1 MSENKIEHNIKLG
14 LERLKENSRFL
25 PKSII
30 NDDKFLSAYA
40 FTNNDYRIFH
50 NWITVIMEVKAID
63 TSRSFFIPCILRK
76 VPERIFDRRINDIC
90 YERCNQFSLNDSY
103 IEDLEIVLNE
113 KYYKI
118 LAENN
123 FMKAV
128 YCENGELKIR
138 QSYSFDNNMSAA
150 ASAAAAKLRPRKC
163 NLAFYPYS
171 FDILAYTSSRSAWNN
186 ELINIGII
194 DDESFH
200 NIKRLSKQYF
210 TIKDVILGDFISSLT
225 LNEGYNY
232 NDDRNIQNG
241 YQNVIMKCVCNSDS
255 LVFYD
260 NSTFHN
266 TDSFYSN
273 RIENH
278 NITINGND
286 YKFNKEYVIT
296 DKQINN
302 ITINENDSKF
312 NEEYVTD
319 KQIKKLDDSFYDWEY
334 HKQEIKKE
342 ENIITNDEFLI

>member
-25 PKSII
+25 PNSII
-30 NDDKFLSAYA
+30 NNDKFLSAYA

-128 YCENGELKIR
+128 YCENGELKMR

-225 LNEGYNY
+225 LNEGYNDDGY
-232 NDDRNIQNG
+232 NDDG

-260 NSTFHN
+260 NSTFHS
-266 TDSFYSN
+266 TYSFYSSK
-273 RIENH
+273 
-278 NITINGND
+278 NITINEND
-286 YKFNKEYVIT
+286 SENH
-296 DKQINN
+296 N

-312 NEEYVTD
+312 NIEYVTD
-319 KQIKKLDDSFYDWEY
+319 SQIKKSNDSFYDFYDREY
-334 HKQEIKKE
+334 HKPEIKKE
-342 ENIITNDEFLI
+342 ENKPNIIIANDEFLI

>member
-14 LERLKENSRFL
+14 LERLKENSRFQ

-128 YCENGELKIR
+128 YCENGEVKIR
-138 QSYSFDNNMSAA
+138 QSYSFDTNM
-150 ASAAAAKLRPRKC
+150 SAAAAKLYPRKC

-186 ELINIGII
+186 ELVNIGII
-194 DDESFH
+194 DDKSFH
-200 NIKRLSKQYF
+200 NIKRLSKQHF
-210 TIKDVILGDFISSLT
+210 TIKDVTLGDFISSLT
-225 LNEGYNY
+225 LNEGYN
-232 NDDRNIQNG
+232 DDRKIQNG

-255 LVFYD
+255 LVF
-260 NSTFHN
+260 
-266 TDSFYSN
+266 
-273 RIENH
+273 
-278 NITINGND
+278 
-286 YKFNKEYVIT
+286 
-296 DKQINN
+296 
-302 ITINENDSKF
+302 
-312 NEEYVTD
+312 
-319 KQIKKLDDSFYDWEY
+319 
-334 HKQEIKKE
+334 
-342 ENIITNDEFLI
+342 